1 MYQQDGLEI
10 LSASSQIQKMLAAY
24 MEEQNM
30 EKILSFVTPDICWK
44 ENEEV
49 HLHGWQE
56 LEEFLKTV
64 LVSQSPIFYLY
75 WK

>member
-1 MYQQDGLEI
+1 MEI

-56 LEEFLKTV
+56 LEEFLKNGSCFPKV
-64 LVSQSPIFYLY
+64 QYFIYIGNN
-75 WK
+75 